1 MAVHGRGGSARAI
14 DPMATVG
21 QDEVTSMG
29 REMTN
34 RRSDSHDASV
44 TAAPGLF
51 GYEGK
56 STSDGTPLSKL
67 PDLRHLSPYLEPY
80 LLPFQ
85 RVIYVRDL
93 RPVLGSDPKRTPH
106 PSSSRA
112 LLDLMRVNRLS
123 DIGKRGPG
131 NAALPLPEHRNL
143 PEFTLLDGLFGRDAL
158 YMGINLYESFPEL
171 LRTTLYRLA
180 ELQGVKY
187 NPANE
192 EEPGR
197 IIHWAPDPHDPVA
210 EHISAVNGWE
220 WPHYGAIDST
230 PLFIRG
236 ILRVLK
242 DDPSFLDIK
251 YIGIDR
257 QEHGINYALQAA
269 VAWLERRL
277 QSNAEGLLEFHMSQ
291 PRGIWNQA
299 WKDTPE
305 SYIHADGTYANHS
318 QGIASIEVQALAYDT
333 LIDLVHYCAN
343 ELNRCRTSLQGT
355 DLKAK
360 LESLTAR
367 AHQLKDR
374 VLDIFWLEDD
384 RGGYFALATDRDEVG
399 RPRPLAVRTSNMGHA
414 LHLLDDDDPEVAK
427 LQAAL
432 IETLFS
438 EELLD
443 RNGVRTLSSY
453 ETRFVPFSY
462 HCGSVWPWDNQVIAK
477 ELRKVGYPAL
487 AHDLER
493 RIWRIVDS
501 LGFFVEFVPGNNA
514 VAPSELT
521 ITSLVD
527 VYDGEREHFSNCYRI
542 EKPAQ
547 EIQAWTVEAIRTI
560 KRGSQPLRRGFPS
573 AEIASDPVKREFE
586 SRLLASI

>member
-1 MAVHGRGGSARAI
+1 MGG
-14 DPMATVG
+14 
-21 QDEVTSMG
+21 
-29 REMTN
+29 EMTDS
-34 RRSDSHDASV
+34 RPDSDDASA

-51 GYEGK
+51 GFEGK
-56 STSDGTPLSKL
+56 SASDGTPLSEL
-67 PDLRHLSPYLEPY
+67 PDLRNLSPHLEPY

-85 RVIYVRDL
+85 RVIYVHDL
-93 RPVLGSDPKRTPH
+93 RPLLGSSPKPMPH
-106 PSSSRA
+106 PSSSKA
-112 LLDLMRVNRLS
+112 LLDLMRVHRLS
-123 DIGKRGPG
+123 DIGKHGPG
-131 NAALPLPEHRNL
+131 NAALPLPEHRDL

-171 LRTTLYRLA
+171 LRATLYRLA

-187 NPANE
+187 NSANE

-242 DDPSFLDIK
+242 DDPSFLKIR
-251 YIGIDR
+251 YVGVDR
-257 QEHGINYALQAA
+257 QEHDLSHAFHAA
-269 VAWLERRL
+269 IAWLETRL
-277 QSNAEGLLEFHMSQ
+277 QSNSEGLLEFRMSQ

-305 SYIHADGTYANHS
+305 SYVHSDGTYANHT

-333 LIDLVHYCAN
+333 LVDLAQYYAG
-343 ELNRCRTSLQGT
+343 ELKRQKNSPTGT
-355 DLKAK
+355 DLQTK
-360 LESLTAR
+360 LELLSAR
-367 AHQLKDR
+367 ARQLKDR
-374 VLDIFWLEDD
+374 VLDTFWLEDA
-384 RGGYFALATDRDEVG
+384 RGAYFALATDRDQAG

-414 LHLLDDDDPEVAK
+414 LHLLDDDDPEVVRR
-427 LQAAL
+427 QAAL

-443 RNGVRTLSSY
+443 RNGIRTLSSR

-462 HCGSVWPWDNQVIAK
+462 HCGSVWPWDNEAIAK

-493 RIWRIVDS
+493 RVWRVADT
-501 LGFFVEFVPGNNA
+501 LGFFIEFVPGNNA
-514 VAPSELT
+514 VTPSELV
-521 ITSLVD
+521 ITSVVD

-542 EKPAQ
+542 EKPGQ
-547 EIQAWTVEAIRTI
+547 EVQAWTVEAIRTI
-560 KRGSQPLRRGFPS
+560 KRGNQPLRRGSSLQGAP
-573 AEIASDPVKREFE
+573 DPAKRELE
-586 SRLLASI
+586 SRLLSRT